1 MIKDEDD
8 LLGSLNGLSD
18 DPDSDDLNTH
28 DPDSDSDISVNRMN
42 DDD

>member
-18 DPDSDDLNTH
+18 DPDSE
-28 DPDSDSDISVNRMN
+28 SDISVNRMN
-42 DDD
+42 DD